1 MNDKRL
7 RKKPRRQMRMT
18 RRELDAWMDPI
29 WNAVIR
35 RIRRGQSMTANEVLD
50 ELRPPPEQREEL
62 VLFLSH
68 LFAALERRG
77 YVSPSMPRCKE
88 K

>member
-1 MNDKRL
+1 
-7 RKKPRRQMRMT
+7 MRMT
-18 RRELDAWMDPI
+18 RQELDAWKDPI
-29 WNAVIR
+29 WNAVMR
-35 RIRRGQSMTANEVLD
+35 RIKRGRSMTANEILD
-50 ELRPPPEQREEL
+50 ELRPPADQREEV
-62 VLFLSH
+62 VLLLRH